1 MEGTRRR
8 SQFVGGRH
16 VDSYVMGLLAE
27 ELVRS
32 PV

>member
-16 VDSYVMGLLAE
+16 VDSYVMGLLVE

-32 PV
+32 PA